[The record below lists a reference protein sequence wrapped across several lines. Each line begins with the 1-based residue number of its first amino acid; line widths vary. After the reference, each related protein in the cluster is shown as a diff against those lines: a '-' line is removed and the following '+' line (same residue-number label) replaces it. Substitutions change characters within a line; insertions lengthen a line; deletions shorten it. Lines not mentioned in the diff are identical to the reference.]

1 MTDTN
6 TYDIQLFE
14 NTEFGEL
21 TVLTFEDSGDTV
33 WFIGKEVTTLLGYSN
48 TRDALKK
55 HVDDEDKNTVAIRDG
70 NQKGN
75 PNKVIINESGLYSLI
90 LSSKLPSAK
99 KFKRWVTSEV
109 LPTIRKHGA
118 YMTQETALELLND
131 PEQRDKMLT
140 YFAQGILDRDKI
152 IEEKDKM
159 ISGLTTSNNEL
170 TLTNTALAEQATTWD
185 NRAIINALVRHW
197 GCVCRGG
204 NLDFAWKSIYKTLN
218 YALGIN
224 VYSRKNKKKTSWLD
238 VLTEDE
244 MLKAIKIVAAL
255 CEKANINVG
264 KIIGET
270 NAKFVQEI
278 PKIEVA

>member
-14 NTEFGEL
+14 NTEFGKL
-21 TVLTFEDSGDTV
+21 TVLSFEDSGDTV

-75 PNKVIINESGLYSLI
+75 PNKVVINESGLYSLI

-99 KFKRWVTSEV
+99 KFKHWVTSEV
-109 LPTIRKHGA
+109 LPMIRKTGGYVNNEDLFINTYLPNA
-118 YMTQETALELLND
+118 DEATRLMFKTQLATIKSLND
-131 PEQRDKMLT
+131 RV
-140 YFAQGILDRDKI
+140 G
-152 IEEKDKM
+152 
-159 ISGLTTSNNEL
+159 EL
-170 TLTNTALAEQATTWD
+170 ELTNTALAEQATTWD

-238 VLTEDE
+238 VLSEDE

>member
-1 MTDTN
+1 MTETN

-21 TVLTFEDSGDTV
+21 TVLTFEDGEDIV

-109 LPTIRKHGA
+109 LPTIRKTGGYVNNEDLFINTYLPNA
-118 YMTQETALELLND
+118 DEATRLMFKTQLATIKSLNDRVGELEL
-131 PEQRDKMLT
+131 
-140 YFAQGILDRDKI
+140 
-152 IEEKDKM
+152 
-159 ISGLTTSNNEL
+159 
-170 TLTNTALAEQATTWD
+170 TNAALAEKVTTWD
-185 NRAIINALVRHW
+185 DRRILNALVRSYANNRCN
-197 GCVCRGG
+197 GEMQV
-204 NLDFAWKSIYKTLN
+204 AWNYFYKQIN

-224 VYSRKNKKKTSWLD
+224 IWNRKSPTAKSRLD
-238 VLTEDE
+238 LLTEDE
-244 MLKAIKIVAAL
+244 LKSAVSVVAAL
-255 CEKANINVG
+255 CEHADLNVG

-270 NAKFVQEI
+270 NAKNIKQSV
-278 PKIEVA
+278 VSST